1 MHTNPPRTHP
11 LRLVERRDEASPSP
25 SGLVIGAPPR
35 ERPLVRQGVSQQRAE
50 RPAHAA
56 PIAAADLLRYD
67 GESHLI
73 TFGPTGSGKTTGPVI
88 MNALEHPGS
97 AVIIDPKGDVYEATA
112 AYRRD
117 VLGQQV
123 VLLDMRGPN
132 PQSGCFNPLDA
143 FAYTQDDVSIVA
155 RAVASALVMPDPN
168 QQAFWHNWSQA
179 MNTAGVAYLLDH
191 VPPEQSNLAGLF
203 DLFNNDDVVYRIAK
217 LLDDLGPKIERCIF
231 ATFAGFLQL
240 SERETR
246 PSVLGSTQQHLML
259 WESDLIR
266 GLTDHSSFD
275 LQGFVEGE
283 PMTIYIVP
291 GPLRVET
298 YAPVLRLWFAGLLQA
313 LMARQGHRLPRH
325 RTLMMCDEAAALGK
339 LDAFVTAS
347 TLLRSCGLQ
356 LWTFWQNPAQMEVYG
371 AAARTIID
379 NAGVVQLLGARNQR
393 MAQEF
398 AALTGGISADEI
410 MSMKPDEQVVMVD
423 GGRPKRVRR
432 ARYLDVSELAR
443 RVTCPT
449 R

>member
-1 MHTNPPRTHP
+1 MTTKHPPLH
-11 LRLVERRDEASPSP
+11 LVVDREPAAAPP
-25 SGLVIGAPPR
+25 AGLVIGAPPR
-35 ERPLVRQGVSQQRAE
+35 ERPLVRQGYAQQRAE

-88 MNALEHPGS
+88 INALEHPGS

-112 AYRRD
+112 DYRRD

-132 PQSGCFNPLDA
+132 PRSGCFNPLDA
-143 FAYTQDDVSIVA
+143 FAYTQDGTSIVA
-155 RAVASALVMPDPN
+155 RAVANVLAMHDPRE
-168 QQAFWHNWSQA
+168 QAFWHNWSQS
-179 MNTAGVAYLLDH
+179 MLTAGVAYLLDH
-191 VPPEQSNLAGLF
+191 LPPEESNLGSLF
-203 DLFNNDDVVYRIAK
+203 DLFNNDDVIHRIAQ
-217 LLDDLGPKIERCIF
+217 LLDEHGPQIERCIY

-240 SERETR
+240 SDRETR

-259 WESDLIR
+259 WESNLIR
-266 GLTDHSSFD
+266 SLTDHTSFD
-275 LQGFVEGE
+275 LQAFVEGE
-283 PMTIYIVP
+283 PMSIYIVP
-291 GPLRVET
+291 GALRVDA
-298 YAPVLRLWFAGLLQA
+298 YAPVLRLWFAGLMQA
-313 LMARQGHRLPRH
+313 LMARQGQRLPRH

-371 AAARTIID
+371 AAARTIVD
-379 NAGVVQLLGARNQR
+379 NAGVVQLLGARNHR

-398 AALTGGISADEI
+398 ATLTGGISADEI
-410 MSMKPDEQVVMVD
+410 MSMGPDEQMLMVD

-432 ARYLDVSELAR
+432 ARYFEVPEIAR
-443 RVTCPT
+443 KLGAHARGQ
-449 R
+449 